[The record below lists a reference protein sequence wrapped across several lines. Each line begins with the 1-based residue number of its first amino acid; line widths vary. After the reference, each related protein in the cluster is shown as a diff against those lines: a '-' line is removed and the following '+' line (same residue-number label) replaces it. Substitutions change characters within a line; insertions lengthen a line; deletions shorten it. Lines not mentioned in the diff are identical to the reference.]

1 MAYSWGHYGAVLT
14 RSALGLFLASVA
26 LTLAGCGT
34 AAPPPAS
41 TIADAAPEPERIDTG
56 PTFYETETGGL
67 NEDAM
72 DSAFNALQRPLQG
85 CLEQGM
91 SRLAP
96 LGGHLKL
103 TMRIQRDGGAKWV
116 YLSESTLGDR
126 ETEKCVLDL
135 ARGKTWPRPVG
146 GEGVASKTF
155 EFDPREQLD
164 ELDAKKARPGIT
176 QARTD
181 AAKCRRGVRGKFT
194 ATAYLRADGR
204 VLSAGVAPP
213 DEKGEDVADCVV
225 DAILKVR
232 FKKHGGKAAKVSF
245 EI

>member
-1 MAYSWGHYGAVLT
+1 MARSVQSRESIVT
-14 RSALGLFLASVA
+14 RNALGSIFAAIALA
-26 LTLAGCGT
+26 LAGCAS
-34 AAPPPAS
+34 AAPPAAS
-41 TIADAAPEPERIDTG
+41 TIVDAAPEPERIDTG

-67 NEDAM
+67 NEDDM
-72 DSAFNALQRPLQG
+72 SDAFRALQRPLQR
-85 CLEQGM
+85 CMDQGI

-103 TMRIQRDGGAKWV
+103 TMRIQRDGAAKWV

-146 GEGVASKTF
+146 GEGMASKTF
-155 EFDPREQLD
+155 DIDPSAEPD
-164 ELDAKKARPGIT
+164 EWDAKKVKPTIA
-176 QARTD
+176 QARTQT
-181 AAKCRRGVRGKFT
+181 AKCRRGVRGTFT
-194 ATAYLRADGR
+194 ATAYVRPDGR